1 MTLNKVAEIIA
12 ERIGKDVSE
21 ITPDTKIEDLGLDSL
36 DVAELMMQFED
47 EFGYEIELGE
57 NKAETVGDL
66 VLIIENAKK

>member
-21 ITPDTKIEDLGLDSL
+21 ITSDTKIEDLGLDSL

-66 VLIIENAKK
+66 VSIIENAKK

>member
-66 VLIIENAKK
+66 VSIIENAKK